1 MSKSESIKNDIISA
15 IGITTISYNQLIDI
29 IVRIYGTE
37 SIDKE
42 GSTVEMSGVKI
53 KELLNELLT
62 PEVVTLATGVTN
74 CPNASKVLQ
83 CVYKTGEGMVYIV
96 ER

>member
-1 MSKSESIKNDIISA
+1 MTLFQLQELLQLVII
-15 IGITTISYNQLIDI
+15 QLIDI

-42 GSTVEMSGVKI
+42 DSTVEMSGVKI

-74 CPNASKVLQ
+74 CPNAIKVLQ

>member
-1 MSKSESIKNDIISA
+1 MSESIKNDIISA
-15 IGITTISYNQLIDI
+15 IGITTIGYNQLIDI

-37 SIDKE
+37 SIYKE
-42 GSTVEMSGVKI
+42 DSTVEMSGVKI
-53 KELLNELLT
+53 KVLLNELLT

>member
-1 MSKSESIKNDIISA
+1 
-15 IGITTISYNQLIDI
+15 
-29 IVRIYGTE
+29 
-37 SIDKE
+37 
-42 GSTVEMSGVKI
+42 MSGVKI

-74 CPNASKVLQ
+74 CPNAIKVLQ

>member
-29 IVRIYGTE
+29 IVRFYGTE

-42 GSTVEMSGVKI
+42 DSTVEMSGVKI